1 MKIKSVY
8 DSTIV
13 YDTDAETIN
22 GSIIK
27 AEWLS
32 DGETLYEDTDSNRKS
47 LSYRICGRDITPYHI
62 IETEDGNFYDIN
74 GGRWDMLMRWTW
86 PRKGEAK

>member
-1 MKIKSVY
+1 MKIRSVY

-27 AEWLS
+27 TEWLS
-32 DGETLYEDTDSNRKS
+32 DGETLYEDTDSNLKS
-47 LSYRICGRDITPYHI
+47 LSYHICGRDIIPYRI
-62 IETEDGNFYDIN
+62 IETEDGNFYDMN
-74 GGRWDMLMRWTW
+74 GGRWDLLMRWTY
-86 PRKGEAK
+86 PKKGERK